1 LSLQGLIPKE
11 MGCLDYIL
19 SGLKGNTCVNE
30 LDLTGNLLDQEDV
43 QKILD
48 RLEGD
53 KLITK
58 LKLG

>member
-1 LSLQGLIPKE
+1 

-19 SGLKGNTCVNE
+19 SDLKGNTCVNE